1 MKYTFTNMS
10 GQEQTVDIPHTYIKQ
25 QCSALKISVLEACK
39 LYLCDEG
46 YLTDPTAESLTQK
59 ANPSRKRTKKIDPT
73 KSALIN
79 HFYALLNDKEY
90 WHNDTNQHIDNVVIT
105 TIGRQITFTID
116 DDTYELTLSKKR
128 KPK

>member
-10 GQEQTVDIPHTYIKQ
+10 GQEQTVDIPQDYIKQ
-25 QCSALKISVLEACK
+25 QMSSLRISTLEACK
-39 LYLCDEG
+39 LFLYDEG
-46 YLTDPTAESLTQK
+46 YMPCEEAESIK
-59 ANPSRKRTKKIDPT
+59 SKGRKNTKPRKIDPT
-73 KSALIN
+73 KSALVN
-79 HFYALLNDKEY
+79 TFYAFLNDTDY
-90 WHNDTNQHIDNVVIT
+90 WHKETNQHIDNVNIT